1 MMLSTEEILEGLRQ
15 TSTPDECFFNV
26 WSEGECDGVAAWILP
41 MILHEQQY
49 AIIVPHAKLQALASI
64 AEVTVA
70 VDDTIEALVEKLLI
84 QNQANIVLHRGNN

>member
-26 WSEGECDGVAAWILP
+26 WQEGEFDGTAAWILP

-49 AIIVPHAKLQALASI
+49 SIIIPHARLQQLSSV

-70 VDDTIEALVEKLLI
+70 VDDTIEALVEKILI
-84 QNQANIVLHRGNN
+84 QTQANAVLRRGNN